1 MLPQNYMSYDASITP
16 RLLTHKSSALVRPTY
31 LSSLYS
37 SDSVVSH
44 LVLYQLPEVRTMTQ
58 IIIVWSIPHDLDCDR
73 DIYLNSLR
81 SHGGSCVPPVR
92 NSLHKRRIVT
102 CAFPEATLSTPCRIS
117 NKFLYHHCHVD
128 TAKEGNMLNVQSV
141 PNITPC
147 VIVSQRKPIV
157 CPGEA
162 PQSQGLSSDS

>member
-1 MLPQNYMSYDASITP
+1 MIFIVTEIFI
-16 RLLTHKSSALVRPTY
+16 LTLSGATAALVFPQ
-31 LSSLYS
+31 SGIPFISG
-37 SDSVVSH
+37 VS
-44 LVLYQLPEVRTMTQ
+44 
-58 IIIVWSIPHDLDCDR
+58 
-73 DIYLNSLR
+73 
-81 SHGGSCVPPVR
+81 
-92 NSLHKRRIVT
+92 VT
-102 CAFPEATLSTPCRIS
+102 CAFPEATLSTPHPRRIS

>member
-1 MLPQNYMSYDASITP
+1 MSYDASITP
-16 RLLTHKSSALVRPTY
+16 RLLTCKNSALVRPTY

-44 LVLYQLPEVRTMTQ
+44 LVLYHLPEVRTMTQ
-58 IIIVWSIPHDLDCDR
+58 IIIVRSIPHDLYCDQ

-92 NSLHKRRIVT
+92 NSLHKRRI
-102 CAFPEATLSTPCRIS
+102 CDLRLPRSNSLHPPCRIS